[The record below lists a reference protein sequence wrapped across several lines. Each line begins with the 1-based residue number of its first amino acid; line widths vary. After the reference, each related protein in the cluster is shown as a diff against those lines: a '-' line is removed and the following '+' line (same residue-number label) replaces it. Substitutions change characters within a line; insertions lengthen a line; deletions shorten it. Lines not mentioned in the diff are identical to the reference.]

1 MNGQSMEMAVRE
13 KPQKDDTADCNPE
26 EVAAYVCEM
35 TRDFKKLAESADLAF
50 LAYLIDMVH
59 IEAFE
64 IVCATRSEKQRSPD

>member
-1 MNGQSMEMAVRE
+1 MEIAGRE
-13 KPQKDDTADCNPE
+13 APKICEGGDCKPE

-59 IEAFE
+59 IEAFG
-64 IVCATRSEKQRSPD
+64 IACAAKNAKQKARD

>member
-13 KPQKDDTADCNPE
+13 EPKICEGVDCKPE

-64 IVCATRSEKQRSPD
+64 IACAAQGAKQKSPD